1 MDERPLSSG
10 DLIADRRYEYG
21 ADFARAGDH
30 GASADLFEQTIERA
44 PDWAPAWLALGR
56 ARLALGDAAAAAA
69 AFRECLKRDP
79 DDMHGAS
86 LELSR
91 IDAAVSIDVA
101 PPAYVTALF
110 DAYAGDFDSALVERL
125 GYATPRQ
132 LTSLLRE
139 VSQRREPFARVLD
152 LGCGTGLLGECIA
165 RQAVWLEGVDLSSRM
180 LEQARKKAVYDA
192 LHKGELLSYLLG
204 ATQTY
209 DAIIAADVLIYFG
222 DLAHVF
228 FAAARRLAPGGLFAF
243 SVEQT
248 DDADWR
254 IRPSLRYAHHAN
266 YIAGTLKECGLDLL
280 RMEQA
285 VLRKDRG
292 KDVEGLLVLARN
304 PLTRADDLT
313 PFDTVA
319 PPHDEDEAALH

>member
-1 MDERPLSSG
+1 MDERPFSSG

-21 ADFARAGDH
+21 VDLARAGDH
-30 GASADLFEQTIERA
+30 SAAADLFEQTIERA
-44 PDWAPAWLALGR
+44 PHWAPAWLALGR
-56 ARLALGDAAAAAA
+56 ERIVLGETAAAAT

-79 DDMHGAS
+79 QDMHGAS

-125 GYATPRQ
+125 CYATPRH
-132 LTSLLRE
+132 LSALLMDA
-139 VSQRREPFARVLD
+139 SQRREPFARVLD
-152 LGCGTGLLGECIA
+152 LGCGTGLMGECIA
-165 RQAVWLEGVDLSSRM
+165 RNAIWLEGVDLSSGM
-180 LEQARKKAVYDA
+180 LEQARRKTVYDA
-192 LHKGELLSYLLG
+192 LHQGELLSFLLG
-204 ATQTY
+204 AQQTY
-209 DAIIAADVLIYFG
+209 DAIVAADVLIYFG

-228 FAAARRLAPGGLFAF
+228 SAAARRLAPGGLFAF

-248 DDADWR
+248 SDADWR
-254 IRPSLRYAHHAN
+254 IRQSLRYAHHAN
-266 YIAGTLKECGLDLL
+266 YIAGVLKESGLELL

-292 KDVEGLLVLARN
+292 ADIEGLLVLARAS
-304 PLTRADDLT
+304 LTHSSNL
-313 PFDTVA
+313 A
-319 PPHDEDEAALH
+319 PVDMLIASPDEDDAALH